1 MCVGDIGIRRRSPSA
16 RRGAS
21 DGLMF
26 SHVGWSELVLLA
38 VVGLVVFGPDRL
50 PKAASDAVRALREL
64 RAMAR
69 GAAAD
74 LKAELGPEMA
84 DLDLASLHPRRLVA
98 SVLDD
103 DEGPGPARPASR
115 PRVMTPALVPGQPAP
130 YDADAT

>member
-1 MCVGDIGIRRRSPSA
+1 
-16 RRGAS
+16 
-21 DGLMF
+21 MF
-26 SHVGWSELVLLA
+26 SHVGWSELVVLA
-38 VVGLVVFGPDRL
+38 VVGLIVFGPDRL

-74 LKAELGPEMA
+74 FKAELGPEMA

-103 DEGPGPARPASR
+103 DEPAAASR
-115 PRVMTPALVPGQPAP
+115 PVSRPQPLTPALVPGQPPP

>member
-1 MCVGDIGIRRRSPSA
+1 
-16 RRGAS
+16 
-21 DGLMF
+21 MF
-26 SHVGWSELVLLA
+26 SHVGWSELLVLA

-50 PKAASDAVRALREL
+50 PKAAADAARALRQL
-64 RAMAR
+64 RTLAR

-98 SVLDD
+98 SVMD
-103 DEGPGPARPASR
+103 DEPAPAAPTSR
-115 PRVMTPALVPGQPAP
+115 PPALTAALSPGQPPP